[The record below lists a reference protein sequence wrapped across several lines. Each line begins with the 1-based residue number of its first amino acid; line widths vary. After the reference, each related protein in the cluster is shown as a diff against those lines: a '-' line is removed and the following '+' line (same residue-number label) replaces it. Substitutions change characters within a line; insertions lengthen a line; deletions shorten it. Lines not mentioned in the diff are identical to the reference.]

1 MWWSHLTLRQLM
13 CIYLKNNH
21 DKFHNNPIRTKYAEC
36 AFSIVGPSVWN
47 SLPADLRL
55 ETDTAVF
62 KRILKIK
69 SFLFYSVFTQ

>member
-1 MWWSHLTLRQLM
+1 M
-13 CIYLKNNH
+13 CVYLKNNRA
-21 DKFHNNPIRTKYAEC
+21 KFHNNPIWTKFAER

-62 KRILKIK
+62 KRKLKSYPFRSI
-69 SFLFYSVFTQ
+69 FTQ